1 MKCDKCGRNN
11 RDIARYCKW
20 CGEKLAARSRPA
32 ADMQGGP
39 LSRLYDKKTIVE
51 QLEEVMRKAKKR
63 ADWCRKSGVKGR
75 LPLSFVITGNPGT
88 GKKSVARAIA
98 AALADMGILNS
109 PEPEIIKPVE
119 YKGWIEALQKD
130 EITPER
136 HMIVVDEA
144 HRLCPTEKVSQ
155 IVELDGVLRYV
166 ADWRSD
172 EDMPVVVIIGDDDLK
187 RFFEAN
193 PEAKNPISYFLE
205 TNDIT
210 VQSMVSI
217 ACDVLEREHRT
228 LSQEAKEKLE
238 RIFVNDQRNPEAA
251 LGINGHNALR
261 RAENIS
267 TAALDLPMDTDEIGP
282 EYVHGTEFIRKSLDE
297 IMAEFDKYVGVED
310 IKAKIT
316 TITRNIQQDVKDG
329 RKPKINDHFIFL
341 GNPGTGKT
349 TMARIFGEA
358 LNALG
363 ALPVGQFVEIGA
375 DSLISQFV
383 GDTAKQVEKWV
394 SKAMGGILFIDE
406 AYQLVNNDHGK
417 DAMDALIRYTENE
430 RGKLVMILA
439 GYEKDMAGLNKLND
453 GFQSRFNEIIRFRDY
468 KPEELTAIFRGMV
481 KRGEEGYT
489 ISPEADGQLLS
500 FFQNMY
506 NMRLKDFGNARD
518 VRNVYSKAVSRLKQR
533 LAEDPSAT
541 PEITLEDIQGKEAQT
556 RRSVD
561 DVLASL
567 DDMVGLGN
575 LKKDI
580 RSIVGKAIIQRQ
592 RVERGL
598 VDPSTEGIHIAITG
612 NPGTGKTEVAKRLGQ
627 VFKAAGILPTD
638 KVVVKEKKNLLD
650 SYSNSAAKNMNDA
663 VDEALGG
670 ILFIDEAYN
679 LIPMDNP
686 NEQSQ
691 DGKAAVESLMTRMV
705 GDAGKFITII
715 AGYKNLIDE
724 FIANANPGLA
734 SRFSNRIHIADYS
747 ATELEEIY
755 MQQVSRQKMHLDDD
769 AVELLRKAICGM
781 VAAKDENFG
790 NARSVIALFK
800 DTVARQGDRLQK
812 EFDIFNIPSEE
823 MMRIRKADIPYEEPR
838 AVDLEECFRELDQL
852 VGLESVKKE
861 IRTLA
866 DSIFTE
872 QERARMEGRQPEIP
886 MFHYQFL
893 GNPGTGKTTVARI
906 MGNIF
911 YSLGLLPTN
920 NLLEITPGDLVIGFV
935 GQTAKQT
942 RKMVK
947 RGVGGVLFIDEAYG
961 LHDGGYGEK
970 DATPELLTLLNDLKG
985 KMVAIVA
992 GYPREMEAWKATN
1005 TGIDR
1010 RFEKK
1015 IYFEDYSA
1023 DDLSAIFGNI
1033 CRSKGMRMADTAEEE
1048 MHRYFDR
1055 LVRNRTANFGNAAEA
1070 VKYFNQVRINQGA
1083 RLRRQGNYTR
1093 DELYLFTF
1101 EDMKIR

>member
-1 MKCDKCGRNN
+1 MKCDKCGRAN
-11 RDIARYCKW
+11 RDIARFCKW
-20 CGEKLAARSRPA
+20 CGAKLVADTPQPA
-32 ADMQGGP
+32 DSQDGP
-39 LSRLYDKKTIVE
+39 LSRLYDKKIIVE
-51 QLEEVMRKAKKR
+51 QLEEVLSKAGKR

-88 GKKSVARAIA
+88 GKKSVSRAIA

-109 PEPEIIKPVE
+109 SEPEIIKPVE

-130 EITPER
+130 EVILDR
-136 HMIVVDEA
+136 RMIVVDEA
-144 HRLCPTEKVSQ
+144 HRLCPTEKVSEV
-155 IVELDGVLRYV
+155 VELDSVLRYA
-166 ADWRSD
+166 ADWRCD

-193 PEAKNPISYFLE
+193 PEAKNPIGYFLE

-210 VQSMVSI
+210 VQGMVSI
-217 ACDVLEREHRT
+217 ACDILEREHRT
-228 LSQEAKEKLE
+228 LSPQAKEKLE
-238 RIFVNDQRNPEAA
+238 RIFVNDQRNPKTA
-251 LGINGHNALR
+251 LGINGHNARR

-267 TAALDLPMDTDEIGP
+267 TAALDLPVNADEVGP
-282 EYVHGTEFIRKSLDE
+282 EYVHGTEFVRKTLDE
-297 IMAEFDKYVGVED
+297 IMAEFDRYVGVEE

-316 TITRNIQQDVKDG
+316 TITRNIQQDVRAG
-329 RKPKINDHFIFL
+329 RKPVIRDHFIFL

-349 TMARIFGEA
+349 TMARIFGDA

-375 DSLISQFV
+375 DGLISQFV

-394 SKAMGGILFIDE
+394 SKAMGGVLFIDE

-417 DAMDALIRYTENE
+417 DAMDALIRYAENE

-453 GFQSRFNEIIRFRDY
+453 GFNSRFNEIIRFRDY

-481 KRGEEGYT
+481 AHGEEAYT
-489 ISPEADGQLLS
+489 IAPDADSQLLG

-518 VRNVYSKAVSRLKQR
+518 VRNVYTKAVSRLKQR
-533 LAEDPSAT
+533 LAEEASAK
-541 PEITLEDIQGKEAQT
+541 PEITMEDIKGKET
-556 RRSVD
+556 RKRLTVD
-561 DVLASL
+561 DVLATL
-567 DDMVGLGN
+567 DDMVGLAN
-575 LKKDI
+575 LKESI

-598 VDPSTEGIHIAITG
+598 VDPSNEGIHIAVTG

-638 KVVVKEKKNLLD
+638 KVVVKEKKDLLD
-650 SYSNSAAKNMNDA
+650 SFANSAAKNMNDA

-686 NEQSQ
+686 NDQSP

-705 GDAGKFITII
+705 SDAGKFITVI

-734 SRFSNRIHIADYS
+734 SRFSNRIHIDDYS

-755 MQQVSRQKMHLDDD
+755 LQQVSRQKMQIDDD
-769 AVELLRKAICGM
+769 AVEFLRKAICGM

-812 EFDIFNIPSEE
+812 EFDIYNIPSEE

-838 AVDLEECFRELDQL
+838 KVDLEECFRELDRL
-852 VGLESVKKE
+852 VGLEGVKKE

-866 DSIFTE
+866 DAIFTE

-920 NLLEITPGDLVIGFV
+920 RLLEITPGDLIIGFV

-947 RGVGGVLFIDEAYG
+947 RGLGGVLFIDEAYG

-970 DATPELLTLLNDLKG
+970 DATPELLTLLNDLRG

-1023 DDLSAIFGNI
+1023 ENLSAIFENI
-1033 CRSKGMRMADTAEEE
+1033 CRTKGMRMADAAADE
-1048 MHRYFDR
+1048 MRRYFDR
-1055 LVRNRTANFGNAAEA
+1055 IVRNRTSNFGNAAEA

-1083 RLRRQGNYTR
+1083 RLRRQGNFTR
-1093 DELYLFTF
+1093 DDLYLFTF